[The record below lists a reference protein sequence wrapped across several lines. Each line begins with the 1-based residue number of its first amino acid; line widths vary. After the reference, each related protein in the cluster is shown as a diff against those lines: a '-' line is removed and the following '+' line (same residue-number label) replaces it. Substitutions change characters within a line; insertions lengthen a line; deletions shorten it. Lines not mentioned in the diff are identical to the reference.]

1 MHSVL
6 LSMLLHRTGPQF
18 RQGNRGLRV
27 EGLVGLREDKLL
39 RPLPTP
45 TAEDCHRHWQSSFA

>member
-1 MHSVL
+1 
-6 LSMLLHRTGPQF
+6 MLLHRTGPQF